1 MINNKTQ
8 PIKDTR
14 LSRRRKEANRLVLL
28 HLESQ
33 VDNANDG
40 WVSLRDLVYHI
51 GVEAKG
57 KKQFTTQALSLVI
70 RDLVLSEQVERDQ
83 ILLGNGR
90 ESCYRA
96 LVH

>member
-1 MINNKTQ
+1 MINNKQQ

-70 RDLVLSEQVERDQ
+70 RDSILSGKVEKSQVE
-83 ILLGNGR
+83 IGNGR

-96 LVH
+96 VVY

>member
-1 MINNKTQ
+1 MINNKQQ

-57 KKQFTTQALSLVI
+57 KKQFTTQALSLVM
-70 RDLVLSEQVERDQ
+70 RDSILSGKVEKSQVE
-83 ILLGNGR
+83 IGNGR

-96 LVH
+96 VVY

>member
-1 MINNKTQ
+1 MIKNKTQ
-8 PIKDTR
+8 PQKDTR
-14 LSRRRKEANRLVLL
+14 LSRRRKETNRLVLL

-51 GVEAKG
+51 GYVAKG
-57 KKQFTTQALSLVI
+57 KKQFTTQALSLI
-70 RDLVLSEQVERDQ
+70 MRDIIISGQVEKSQ
-83 ILLGNGR
+83 VEIGNGR

-96 LVH
+96 VVL